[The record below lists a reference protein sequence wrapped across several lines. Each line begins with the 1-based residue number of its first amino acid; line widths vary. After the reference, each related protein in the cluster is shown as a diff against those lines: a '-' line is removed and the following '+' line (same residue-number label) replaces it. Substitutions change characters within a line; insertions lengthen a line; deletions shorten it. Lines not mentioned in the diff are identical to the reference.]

1 MDLKAEWAL
10 FRRALPMAK
19 TIVLSSGRATGIEV
33 SGELGENLNG
43 QPGWFGGIS
52 ASKTS
57 ITVYTARSQILS
69 ELRPSI
75 ATNAEAL
82 LLILGTTVIRNTR
95 L

>member
-1 MDLKAEWAL
+1 M
-10 FRRALPMAK
+10 ALPMAK
-19 TIVLSSGRATGIEV
+19 TIVLSSGGATGIEF

-43 QPGWFGGIS
+43 QPGWFGGFS

-57 ITVYTARSQILS
+57 IAVYTAGPQILS

-82 LLILGTTVIRNTR
+82 LWILGATVIRNTR